1 MSKKE
6 IKEGIF
12 MVAIIV
18 LGFAEL
24 WLFAAFFDGG
34 YMFPDAATE
43 KTVVMS
49 IR

>member
-6 IKEGIF
+6 LREGIF

-18 LGFAEL
+18 LGALEL
-24 WLFAAFFDGG
+24 WLCAAFFDGG
-34 YMFPDAATE
+34 YMFPDAETE
-43 KTVVMS
+43 KTAVMS